1 MKNLRD
7 LKFLKNWRDN
17 IEKKRATLYRAK
29 EKMTAAEERAKPQS
43 QKDLEKLE
51 RKMSSIEEQVKR
63 DASFRGSAIEIKAFT
78 KVFKSFFAVKDATFN
93 VSSGVIHGFLGPN
106 GSGKTTTI
114 KCLIGAERKSYG
126 NLKVFGK
133 VAGSV
138 EAKSTIG
145 YIPEAARFP
154 KHMNSIEY
162 LINMAKLSGVEP
174 NAAYE
179 IVKSILESMGLWKFR
194 YKKPIFFSSGMQKK
208 MLLAQAMINDPKLL
222 ILDEPAENLD
232 PTTRAQL
239 YNELVR
245 LKDLGKTIFI
255 SSHVL
260 AELNDIVQE
269 ITILRFGKVL
279 FSGKTDTIASSGL
292 STYRIITNDNDKLI
306 ILLNKQGFSCKET
319 DDGVIIKI
327 ESESQNYIIQN
338 IIYQNSLYIKEYVQ
352 AKKSLQDVYDS
363 LVTENDFSSPEDKG
377 GKGEN

>member
-1 MKNLRD
+1 
-7 LKFLKNWRDN
+7 
-17 IEKKRATLYRAK
+17 
-29 EKMTAAEERAKPQS
+29 
-43 QKDLEKLE
+43 
-51 RKMSSIEEQVKR
+51 
-63 DASFRGSAIEIKAFT
+63 
-78 KVFKSFFAVKDATFN
+78 
-93 VSSGVIHGFLGPN
+93 
-106 GSGKTTTI
+106 
-114 KCLIGAERKSYG
+114 
-126 NLKVFGK
+126 
-133 VAGSV
+133 
-138 EAKSTIG
+138 
-145 YIPEAARFP
+145 
-154 KHMNSIEY
+154 
-162 LINMAKLSGVEP
+162 
-174 NAAYE
+174 
-179 IVKSILESMGLWKFR
+179 
-194 YKKPIFFSSGMQKK
+194 
-208 MLLAQAMINDPKLL
+208 MINDPKLL

-306 ILLNKQGFSCKET
+306 TLLNKQGFSCKET